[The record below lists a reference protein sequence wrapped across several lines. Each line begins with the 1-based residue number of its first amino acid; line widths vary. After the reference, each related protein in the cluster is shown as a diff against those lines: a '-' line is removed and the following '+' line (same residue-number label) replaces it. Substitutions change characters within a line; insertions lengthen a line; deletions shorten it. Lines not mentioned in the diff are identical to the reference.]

1 MATPRKNTTTAQ
13 RAKTAGAKAP
23 KDRQTASND
32 VESTIVDY
40 NYHGEVY
47 EIDTDNFDDVEFL
60 EMLNAN
66 FSSALRILLGTEDHK
81 RLIAQMKA
89 EDPKGTG
96 KVRVTVMR
104 EFFEDLQEYVRPLV
118 G

>member
-1 MATPRKNTTTAQ
+1 M
-13 RAKTAGAKAP
+13 GA
-23 KDRQTASND
+23 
-32 VESTIVDY
+32 EDY
-40 NYHGEVY
+40 
-47 EIDTDNFDDVEFL
+47 
-60 EMLNAN
+60 
-66 FSSALRILLGTEDHK
+66 K